1 MTNSNNESV
10 SIKYVSLV
18 GVERCGKG
26 TQINLL
32 KDFFGDGDGVD
43 FLREP
48 GSTALGSILR
58 SGMKPKDSESSLY
71 LSASSLSYLAD
82 DMSCLAPTSY
92 FHMMMLQREV
102 LMRQIS
108 LGDSRDK
115 FISDRGHMCTYAYQ
129 LCAQKLNM
137 SSGYQD
143 VWLNAYKKMFEGIDD
158 LHIILDI
165 TPEESLIRKVGR
177 KSSDSFDEVSLD
189 FIANVRSGYD
199 LADDLLSDIRPDK
212 KRRVIMI
219 DAMRS
224 KEEVFDDLR
233 KAIQNHFK
241 D

>member
-1 MTNSNNESV
+1 
-10 SIKYVSLV
+10 
-18 GVERCGKG
+18 
-26 TQINLL
+26 
-32 KDFFGDGDGVD
+32 
-43 FLREP
+43 
-48 GSTALGSILR
+48 
-58 SGMKPKDSESSLY
+58 
-71 LSASSLSYLAD
+71 
-82 DMSCLAPTSY
+82 
-92 FHMMMLQREV
+92 
-102 LMRQIS
+102 
-108 LGDSRDK
+108 
-115 FISDRGHMCTYAYQ
+115 
-129 LCAQKLNM
+129 
-137 SSGYQD
+137 
-143 VWLNAYKKMFEGIDD
+143 MFEGIDD

-189 FIANVRSGYD
+189 FITNVRSGYD

>member
-1 MTNSNNESV
+1 
-10 SIKYVSLV
+10 
-18 GVERCGKG
+18 
-26 TQINLL
+26 
-32 KDFFGDGDGVD
+32 
-43 FLREP
+43 
-48 GSTALGSILR
+48 
-58 SGMKPKDSESSLY
+58 
-71 LSASSLSYLAD
+71 
-82 DMSCLAPTSY
+82 
-92 FHMMMLQREV
+92 
-102 LMRQIS
+102 
-108 LGDSRDK
+108 
-115 FISDRGHMCTYAYQ
+115 
-129 LCAQKLNM
+129 M

-177 KSSDSFDEVSLD
+177 KSSDSFDEASLD

-199 LADDLLSDIRPDK
+199 LADDLLSDIKPDK